1 MDLLCNDDD
10 DDDDGGV
17 AVAMQQGITG
27 ERSRH
32 MANKKPGI
40 IESKSMNKKFN
51 SVVLL
56 FYHYSNYILKSYN
69 FLMNCELEIL
79 QGNGCKNKRQSLE
92 VL

>member
-1 MDLLCNDDD
+1 MDLLCNDDDD

-40 IESKSMNKKFN
+40 IESKSMNKN
-51 SVVLL
+51 LIRL
-56 FYHYSNYILKSYN
+56 FFYSITIPIIYLKVITFS
-69 FLMNCELEIL
+69 
-79 QGNGCKNKRQSLE
+79 
-92 VL
+92 